1 MYTTDSGFLKVQFVK
16 YGFGFSFKLSK
27 KKMTQHYQQDETA
40 VLRLLPSVSHALF
53 ILQWECI

>member
-16 YGFGFSFKLSK
+16 YGFGFSLKLS
-27 KKMTQHYQQDETA
+27 KKMTQHSQQDETA
-40 VLRLLPSVSHALF
+40 VLRLLPSVSHGLF